1 MGGIGLNKEAYL
13 NELARYLKLLPP
25 EECAELMGEFKEHF
39 EFARLSGRSEAE
51 IISKLGHPRLIA
63 RELLTQTQIEKA
75 DKSPTL
81 LNVTRAVK
89 ATVSLGLFNLVIV
102 LLPFVASLAVLAGVL
117 GFGFFLILSPVVL
130 MIQYQSA
137 MLILNGIFLM
147 LVLVGGGLL
156 IVIGALKF
164 TRVYYNLVIR
174 YLKYNLTVI
183 RKDVT
188 SFEE

>member
-1 MGGIGLNKEAYL
+1 MNKEAYL

-63 RELLTQTQIEKA
+63 RELLTQSQIEKA

-102 LLPFVASLAVLAGVL
+102 LLPFVASLAVLAGVF